1 MINLT
6 VSLNSFTCINTV
18 SLENTW
24 RRLDVHTRSRFVGFG
39 EGWRELLKASLRNG
53 CQCILRGN
61 AAMLCIVQEMYAHI
75 NAKINIFE
83 GIGGHMQYKYKL
95 PEL

>member
-1 MINLT
+1 MEEIGCAYPVKVCWEVVEST
-6 VSLNSFTCINTV
+6 SV
-18 SLENTW
+18 
-24 RRLDVHTRSRFVGFG
+24 
-39 EGWRELLKASLRNG
+39 ASLHNG
-53 CQCILRGN
+53 CQRILRGN